1 MKIQQLSISYSD
13 ALNSHIL
20 SLQKG
25 RLPPWLKT
33 VYYIKRMF
41 VNRVWKIRSKKH
53 RHVIDWQGGEYIKCK
68 VLYKQ
73 Q

>member
-25 RLPPWLKT
+25 RLPPWLKI
-33 VYYIKRMF
+33 VYHIKHMF
-41 VNRVWKIRSKKH
+41 VNKIKNYALILLESLFLKKH
-53 RHVIDWQGGEYIKCK
+53 YRQDSY
-68 VLYKQ
+68 
-73 Q
+73 